1 MTGKRLVNSGV
12 IYLIIYNM
20 KLHGKR
26 ILIEKPMK
34 PESQV
39 LLSEEAEAAME
50 KEWMKSWTK
59 LKVHAVG
66 TDCTQV
72 QAGDLVY
79 VGNALASA
87 EIIDIEGVLYFLVSE
102 AAVCITW

>member
-1 MTGKRLVNSGV
+1 
-12 IYLIIYNM
+12 M

-26 ILIEKPMK
+26 ILIEKPVK

-39 LLSEEAEAAME
+39 ILTPESEASME

-59 LKVHAVG
+59 LNVYAVG
-66 TDCTQV
+66 ADCTNV
-72 QAGDLVY
+72 KEGDLVY
-79 VGNALASA
+79 VGNALANA
-87 EIIDIEGVLYFLVSE
+87 EIIDIDGALYFLVNE

>member
-1 MTGKRLVNSGV
+1 
-12 IYLIIYNM
+12 M

-26 ILIEKPMK
+26 ILIEKPIK

-39 LLSEEAEAAME
+39 LLTEEAEALME

-66 TDCTQV
+66 TECTIV
-72 QAGDLVY
+72 EPGSLVY
-79 VGNALASA
+79 VGNALANA
-87 EIIDIEGVLYFLVSE
+87 EIIDIDGTLYFLVNE

>member
-1 MTGKRLVNSGV
+1 
-12 IYLIIYNM
+12 M

-39 LLSEEAEAAME
+39 IMTAEGEAEME

-66 TDCTQV
+66 TECTHV
-72 QAGDLVY
+72 QAGDQVY
-79 VGNALASA
+79 VGNALANA
-87 EIIDIEGVLYFLVSE
+87 EIIDIDGSLYFLVNE

>member
-1 MTGKRLVNSGV
+1 
-12 IYLIIYNM
+12 M

-26 ILIEKPMK
+26 ILIEKPVK

-39 LLSEEAEAAME
+39 LLTEESESAIE

-66 TDCTQV
+66 SDCTV
-72 QAGDLVY
+72 VEAGNLVY
-79 VGNALASA
+79 VGNALANA
-87 EIIDIEGVLYFLVSE
+87 EIIDIDGSLYFLVNE

>member
-1 MTGKRLVNSGV
+1 
-12 IYLIIYNM
+12 M

-26 ILIEKPMK
+26 LLIEKPIK

-50 KEWMKSWTK
+50 QDWMKSWTK
-59 LKVHAVG
+59 LKVFAVG
-66 TDCTQV
+66 SDCNIV
-72 QAGDLVY
+72 APGDLVY
-79 VGNALASA
+79 IGNALANS
-87 EIIDIEGVLYFLVSE
+87 EIIDIDGTLYILVKE

>member
-1 MTGKRLVNSGV
+1 
-12 IYLIIYNM
+12 M

-26 ILIEKPMK
+26 ILIEKPIK

-39 LLSEEAEAAME
+39 LLTAEGEAEME

-59 LKVHAVG
+59 LKVFATG
-66 TDCTQV
+66 SDCTTV
-72 QAGDLVY
+72 STGDIVY
-79 VGNALASA
+79 VGNALANA
-87 EIIDIEGVLYFLVSE
+87 EIIDLDGNIYFLVNE

>member
-1 MTGKRLVNSGV
+1 
-12 IYLIIYNM
+12 M

-39 LLSEEAEAAME
+39 ILTPEAEQAME
-50 KEWMKSWTK
+50 QDWMKSWTK

-66 TDCTQV
+66 PDCTQV

-79 VGNALASA
+79 VGNALTNS
-87 EIIDIEGVLYFLVSE
+87 ELIDIDGTLYFLVNE

>member
-1 MTGKRLVNSGV
+1 
-12 IYLIIYNM
+12 M

-26 ILIEKPMK
+26 VLIEKPAK

-39 LLSEEAEAAME
+39 LLTAEGEAEME

-59 LKVHAVG
+59 LKVFATG
-66 TDCTQV
+66 SDCTLV
-72 QAGDLVY
+72 KEGDLVY
-79 VGNALASA
+79 VGNALANS
-87 EIIDIEGVLYFLVSE
+87 EIIDIEGKLYFLVNE

>member
-1 MTGKRLVNSGV
+1 
-12 IYLIIYNM
+12 M

-26 ILIEKPMK
+26 ILIEKPVK

-39 LLSEEAEAAME
+39 ILTPEAEAAME
-50 KEWMKSWTK
+50 QDWMKSWTK
-59 LKVHAVG
+59 LKVFAAG
-66 TDCTQV
+66 SDCTTV

-79 VGNALASA
+79 VGNALANS
-87 EIIDIEGVLYFLVSE
+87 EIIDIDGSLYFLVNE

>member
-1 MTGKRLVNSGV
+1 
-12 IYLIIYNM
+12 M

-39 LLSEEAEAAME
+39 ILTPEAEQAME
-50 KEWMKSWTK
+50 QDWMKSWTK

-79 VGNALASA
+79 VGNALTNS
-87 EIIDIEGVLYFLVSE
+87 ELIDIDGTLYFLVNE

>member
-1 MTGKRLVNSGV
+1 
-12 IYLIIYNM
+12 M

-50 KEWMKSWTK
+50 QEWMKSWTK
-59 LKVHAVG
+59 LAVG
-66 TDCTQV
+66 SDCNIV
-72 QAGDLVY
+72 APGDLVY
-79 VGNALASA
+79 IGNALANS
-87 EIIDIEGVLYFLVSE
+87 EIIDIDGTLYFLVNE

>member
-1 MTGKRLVNSGV
+1 
-12 IYLIIYNM
+12 M

-26 ILIEKPMK
+26 ILIEKPVK

-39 LLSEEAEAAME
+39 LLTAESEAAME
-50 KEWMKSWTK
+50 QEWMKSWTK
-59 LKVHAVG
+59 LKVFAVG
-66 TDCTQV
+66 SDCTTV

-79 VGNALASA
+79 VGNALANS
-87 EIIDIEGVLYFLVSE
+87 EIIDIDGNLYFLVNE

>member
-1 MTGKRLVNSGV
+1 
-12 IYLIIYNM
+12 M

-26 ILIEKPMK
+26 ILIEKPVK

-39 LLSEEAEAAME
+39 LLTEESEAAME
-50 KEWMKSWTK
+50 QEWMKSWTK

-66 TDCTQV
+66 SDCTV
-72 QAGDLVY
+72 VEAGNLVY
-79 VGNALASA
+79 VGNALANA
-87 EIIDIEGVLYFLVSE
+87 EIIDIDGTLYFLVNE

>member
-1 MTGKRLVNSGV
+1 
-12 IYLIIYNM
+12 M

-26 ILIEKPMK
+26 ILIEKPLK

-39 LLSEEAEAAME
+39 ILTPEAEAAME
-50 KEWMKSWTK
+50 QDLIKTWSK
-59 LKVHAVG
+59 LKVFAVG
-66 TDCTQV
+66 NDCTHV

-79 VGNALASA
+79 VGNALANS
-87 EIIDIEGVLYFLVSE
+87 EILDIDGNIYFLVNE

>member
-1 MTGKRLVNSGV
+1 
-12 IYLIIYNM
+12 M

-26 ILIEKPMK
+26 ILIEKPVK

-39 LLSEEAEAAME
+39 LMTAEGEAEME

-72 QAGDLVY
+72 QTGDLVY
-79 VGNALASA
+79 VGNALANA
-87 EIIDIEGVLYFLVSE
+87 ELIDIEGTLYFLVSE
-102 AAVCITW
+102 SAVCITW

>member
-1 MTGKRLVNSGV
+1 
-12 IYLIIYNM
+12 M

-26 ILIEKPMK
+26 LLIEKPVK

-39 LLSEEAEAAME
+39 LLTEESEAAME

-59 LKVHAVG
+59 LKVFATG
-66 TDCTQV
+66 TDCTIV
-72 QAGDLVY
+72 QPGDQVY
-79 VGNALASA
+79 VGNALANS
-87 EIIDIEGVLYFLVSE
+87 EIIDIDGSLYFLVNE